1 MRSRPQKQIEQEIE
15 DEDEDIAV
23 DVKNDAPSISASK
36 KNTMLIIKWCV
47 QDAIYKELLYE
58 NTIVNAISYHTQ
70 PEKLESEVVKQGLF
84 GGKMYFQH
92 DKAKSHGSSH
102 FSKIVT
108 FTFPNHKNHCI

>member
-1 MRSRPQKQIEQEIE
+1 MPIPTYGFRT
-15 DEDEDIAV
+15 
-23 DVKNDAPSISASK
+23 

-92 DKAKSHGSSH
+92 DKAKSH